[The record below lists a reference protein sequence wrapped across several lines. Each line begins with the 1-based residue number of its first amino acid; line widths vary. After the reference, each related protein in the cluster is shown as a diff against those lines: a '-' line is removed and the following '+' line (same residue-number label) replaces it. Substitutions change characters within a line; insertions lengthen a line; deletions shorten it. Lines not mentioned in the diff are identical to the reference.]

1 MKSFFIGYEM
11 ERWEYKILFFFF
23 IFTILNH
30 NFNVVIF
37 NFNFNFQRKLAETL
51 GQVQRVISFFAS
63 IFLIG
68 GMNIILN

>member
-1 MKSFFIGYEM
+1 MKWNVENIKFS
-11 ERWEYKILFFFF
+11 FFFF
-23 IFTILNH
+23 CVYDFENYH